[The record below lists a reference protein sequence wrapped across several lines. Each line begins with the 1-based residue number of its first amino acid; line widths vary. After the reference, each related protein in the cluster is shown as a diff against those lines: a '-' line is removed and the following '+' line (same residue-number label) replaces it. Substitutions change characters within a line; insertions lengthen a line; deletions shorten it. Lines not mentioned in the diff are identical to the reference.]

1 MKSALFIFTILLTRF
16 GFSQSCLGQWVTIDD
31 DSGRKKSVV
40 NLYKKDGKMFGEII
54 YLFPEKGRDD
64 NPKCEKCPGSLK
76 NKPVLGLTIVKNMV
90 WDGSEWD
97 SGTIMDPEN
106 GKIYDVK
113 IWIDETN
120 YNKLNVRGYIGPFY
134 RTQTWIRPTKE
145 Y

>member
-1 MKSALFIFTILLTRF
+1 MKNAVLLLMILVAKIGL
-16 GFSQSCLGQWVTIDD
+16 SQSCLGQWVTIDD
-31 DSGRKKSVV
+31 NSGQKKSVV

-54 YLFPEKGRDD
+54 YLFPEKGRED

-134 RTQTWIRPTKE
+134 RTQTWLRPSKE

>member
-1 MKSALFIFTILLTRF
+1 MKNAVLLLMIFAVKIGL
-16 GFSQSCLGQWVTIDD
+16 SQSCLGQWVTIDD
-31 DSGRKKSVV
+31 DSGQKKSVV

-54 YLFPEKGRDD
+54 YLFPEKGRED

-134 RTQTWIRPTKE
+134 RTQTWLRPSKE